1 MFGVYELVAQRA
13 AALALVE
20 PVGQQDEP
28 VPAVLQAA
36 YVVRQS
42 RRLDGRPHLHGL
54 HIQVRDLVTSQW
66 PLSIA
71 VPDIK
76 EITAYK
82 YL

>member
-1 MFGVYELVAQRA
+1 M
-13 AALALVE
+13 
-20 PVGQQDEP
+20 PV
-28 VPAVLQAA
+28 VVQAA
-36 YVVRQS
+36 YVAWEVR
-42 RRLDGRPHLHGL
+42 RFDGQPHLHGL
-54 HIQVRDLVTSQW
+54 HIQVRDLVTSQC

>member
-1 MFGVYELVAQRA
+1 M
-13 AALALVE
+13 
-20 PVGQQDEP
+20 PVVVQT
-28 VPAVLQAA
+28 A
-36 YVVRQS
+36 YVVRQFC
-42 RRLDGRPHLHGL
+42 RFDGRPHLHGL